1 MITEWLMK
9 FIKNAPE
16 DVRRKVGEKNL
27 PKIQKKLNKLYKRIL
42 LWDDLLESLYGLDSQ
57 VYINFHDELN
67 ILSID
72 RDRN

>member
-72 RDRN
+72 KDRN

>member
-9 FIKNAPE
+9 FIKNAPK